1 MKAVRKNQG
10 QVLIDLLRS
19 LDRNDLKIAELGVW
33 KSHTVKRVLRSCGDI
48 ISQYWAID
56 FWQFTNHWTYRH
68 IPTERWQQLYFHACR
83 LMRWFPQLNVV
94 RMLSTEAS
102 KLFPEQYF
110 DLVFIDA
117 NHVYEFVLNDI
128 KDWLPLIKDGG
139 LLTGHDY
146 GGKKVGVKQAVDE
159 CFDDV
164 EIYDAGVWVK
174 KK

>member
-1 MKAVRKNQG
+1 MKNRTQG
-10 QVLIDLLRS
+10 HVLIDLLRNFG
-19 LDRNDLKIAELGVW
+19 RNDLKVAEVGVW
-33 KSHTVKRVLRSCGDI
+33 KSHTVKRVLKSCKDI
-48 ISQYWAID
+48 ISYYWAID
-56 FWQFTNHWTYRH
+56 FWQYSDHWSYRP
-68 IPTERWQQLYFHACR
+68 ITIEKWDELYFHACK
-83 LMRWFPQLNVV
+83 LMYWFPQLHVV
-94 RMLSTEAS
+94 KIQSTEAS

-117 NHVYEFVLNDI
+117 DHTYDSVMGDI
-128 KDWLPLIKDGG
+128 NSWMPLVKEGG

-146 GGKKVGVKQAVDE
+146 GGKKIGVKQAVDE